1 MSQPG
6 SKISQGKSYRELPNK
21 AYQSTRAFNSGSG
34 ALFTYSTTV
43 NSNLQ
48 TVGSLVVNTAS
59 SAANCP
65 AGRVVHANGKVLIPG
80 AYPGGGVG
88 VNPATGSGSTT
99 PNPLPFPMIGVYDPV
114 SGLNGYINPQDPTW
128 AAYDASLSAFY
139 DNAGAPATSLAG
151 QGAEPRFG
159 PVVNVSSTGTTT
171 TGAAD
176 IAAGR
181 VGLITIANAPTVIT
195 VTASEVTASSVIFL
209 TLQAA
214 TATTVIRIT
223 SQTAG
228 QFVITPSA
236 ALAAADTIRYLIV
249 N

>member
-6 SKISQGKSYRELPNK
+6 SKISQGNSYRELPNK

-80 AYPGGGVG
+80 VNPGGGVG
-88 VNPATGSGSTT
+88 VSPATGSGSTT

-114 SGLNGYINPQDPTW
+114 SGLNGYINPHDPTW

-139 DNAGAPATSLAG
+139 NNAGTPATTLAG

-159 PVVNVSSTGTTT
+159 AVFIGSAGTTTPSFSTGTAHAGLLTCT
-171 TGAAD
+171 TGSVTA
-176 IAAGR
+176 
-181 VGLITIANAPTVIT
+181 IT
-195 VTASEVTASSVIFL
+195 VLNTSVTASSVIL
-209 TLQAA
+209 VTLQGAGTAA
-214 TATTVIRIT
+214 LRVSAI
-223 SQTAG
+223 TAG
-228 QFVITPSA
+228 TSFVVTPSA
-236 ALAAADTIRYLIV
+236 ALSANDVIHFLIV